1 MENEKENTTLQTQEV
16 APEDVTI
23 KPEEAARLGEQLE
36 RQEESEERLAAQGKE
51 VEHPEPEQEIDTVH
65 FTKNDLLRL
74 LVKRQYREL
83 REATEEVQPVDLA
96 EILEDMDENNR
107 LVAFRLLRKSVAAE
121 VFSYLDPDVRADM
134 VEAFSDAELRAALE
148 QMSLDDAADLLED
161 MPASVVQR
169 VLEKSSKK
177 TRDSLNK
184 LLNYPEDSAG
194 SIMTPEYVRL
204 RQGDTVSQ
212 AFDTIRRYG
221 ENAETVYTC
230 FVVEKHKL
238 IGVVS
243 AKDLMLASLDEKIED
258 IMDENVITV
267 KVTDDKEYVARE
279 MQRYDF
285 TAMPVVDNEGMF
297 VGIITIDDA
306 IDVLTDES
314 TEDMQKMAAILPADE
329 ATTYFGTSV
338 WTHAKQRIPWL
349 LILMLSATFT
359 GMVTTHYEEAFV
371 SLPLLVSFMPMLM
384 DTAGNCGNQIST
396 LMVRGLALGEVEPSD
411 FLKVLG
417 KELRV
422 SAIVGAVLG
431 LVNGLR
437 IYLMYTYLYAGQYD
451 NVMGYAIVVSVS
463 LFFSVVLAKLVG
475 GMLPLAAKKL
485 GADPAIMATPF
496 ITTIVDACSLIL
508 YFQIAQLVFKN
519 MM

>member
-1 MENEKENTTLQTQEV
+1 MTMFNKDQIFQLLESRDGEALRALWQGRGAVDIAALLDSVEDGARQAAVFRTL
-16 APEDVTI
+16 PKD
-23 KPEEAARLGEQLE
+23 
-36 RQEESEERLAAQGKE
+36 LAA
-51 VEHPEPEQEIDTVH
+51 D
-65 FTKNDLLRL
+65 
-74 LVKRQYREL
+74 
-83 REATEEVQPVDLA
+83 
-96 EILEDMDENNR
+96 
-107 LVAFRLLRKSVAAE
+107 
-121 VFSYLDPDVRADM
+121 VFSYLPGPTQATLARSFADG
-134 VEAFSDAELRAALE
+134 ELQQIFDALH
-148 QMSLDDAADLLED
+148 LDDAADFLEELPANLVTRILRSASPQRRMAVNALLRY
-161 MPASVVQR
+161 PA
-169 VLEKSSKK
+169 
-177 TRDSLNK
+177 
-184 LLNYPEDSAG
+184 DSAG
-194 SIMTPEYVRL
+194 SVMTPEFVSL
-204 RQGDTVSQ
+204 RPGDTVRQ
-212 AFDTIRRYG
+212 ALDTIRRTG
-221 ENAETVYTC
+221 IHKETVYTC
-230 FVVEKHKL
+230 YVVERNRL
-238 IGVVS
+238 LGVVS
-243 AKDLMLASLDEKIED
+243 ARSLLLSDLNTPIAD
-258 IMDENVITV
+258 IMDDNVVTV
-267 KVTDDKEYVARE
+267 KVTDDQEYVARE

-285 TAMPVVDNEGMF
+285 TAMPVLDNEGMF

-314 TEDMQKMAAILPADE
+314 TEDMQKMAAILPDDD

-411 FLKVLG
+411 FVKVLG

-431 LVNGLR
+431 IVNGLR
-437 IYLMYTYLYAGQYD
+437 IYLMYTFLFPGQYQ

-463 LFFSVVLAKLVG
+463 LFFSVILAKLVG

-508 YFQIAQLVFKN
+508 YFQIAQLVFRN